1 MKYLLA
7 AEVTA
12 DKQHNAVVVFTD
24 TRLFFATLIDGMTG
38 LPLVFDTHTEC
49 ESALALMPDEYELI
63 PVHHMVLSAY
73 PKKSAFAT
81 LQHRY
86 SLQPS

>member
-7 AEVTA
+7 AEATA
-12 DKQHNAVVVFTD
+12 DQPHNAVVVYTD

-49 ESALALMPDEYELI
+49 RNAKALMPADYEII
-63 PVHHMVLSAY
+63 PVHHMVLATY

-81 LQHRY
+81 EQHRY